1 MSRLNFSGYGG
12 VSLPVEVR
20 RWNMRLVRCALTS
33 DTVELEPGAYVAQVR
48 FPDGRRARQPLQLP
62 AGAKQTV
69 SFYRAPREGVDPSE
83 THPVRPRLTLQLV
96 RLPHAL
102 ELQMSAA
109 GNALLKNAHT
119 HIRCYAGNILQ
130 GEYRAARP
138 RTAIHAERATS
149 KVTRRLLFPFGEHGG
164 DLQPILQI
172 ARRGALGVYCIPPHG
187 ASELDMR
194 FSDASLQV
202 KARLRDKSL
211 QAILE
216 FLWRGDRESA
226 FTLAA
231 RRVQSAQGASE
242 TPHLSV
248 LYALLGANALEWL
261 REWAGLLADSPY
273 GADGA
278 AILGELYARL
288 GQPSESLQALLRI
301 AHLGLPAYT
310 EGFIWAINRLR
321 AYVAAGDAFPAEQ
334 REAATMLLQSLSA
347 FEPCIDYAQPFLT
360 YTGRRPDAPAEP

>member
-1 MSRLNFSGYGG
+1 MSRLSFSGYGG

-20 RWNMRLVRCALTS
+20 RWNMHLVRCALTS

-48 FPDGRRARQPLQLP
+48 FPDGRRARQPMQLP

-69 SFYRAPREGVDPSE
+69 SFYRAPREGGAALE
-83 THPVRPRLTLQLV
+83 TRPARQQLTLHIT
-96 RLPHAL
+96 RLAHAL
-102 ELQMSAA
+102 EVQTYATA
-109 GNALLKNAHT
+109 QA

-130 GEYRAARP
+130 GDWREIRARRVAAEEPKSAPFRRAGWIGYRF
-138 RTAIHAERATS
+138 TERVGS
-149 KVTRRLLFPFGEHGG
+149 F
-164 DLQPILQI
+164 QPILQI

-187 ASELDMR
+187 ASQLDMR
-194 FSDASLQV
+194 CSDASPQV
-202 KARLRDKSL
+202 KVRLHDKSL

-226 FTLAA
+226 FTLATW
-231 RRVQSAQGASE
+231 RVRSAHGASDM
-242 TPHLSV
+242 PHLAI
-248 LYALLGANALEWL
+248 LYALLEANALEWL
-261 REWAGLLADSPY
+261 REWAGLLADSSY

-278 AILGELYARL
+278 AILGEFYARL

-334 REAATMLLQSLSA
+334 REAATMLVQSLSA